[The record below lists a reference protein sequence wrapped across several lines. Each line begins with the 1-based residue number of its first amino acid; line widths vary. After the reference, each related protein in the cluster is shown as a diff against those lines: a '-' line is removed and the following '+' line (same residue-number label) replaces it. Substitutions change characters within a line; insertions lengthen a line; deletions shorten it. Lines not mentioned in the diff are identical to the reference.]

1 MDQLEI
7 QIMVLLVDCMEAVV
21 VVLMV
26 MLVQSLV
33 AEMGHKEL

>member
-1 MDQLEI
+1 
-7 QIMVLLVDCMEAVV
+7 MVLLVDCMEAVV